1 MKKLKKLILLALSA
15 VIAAGLIFAARVY
28 FSATTTHINGNGES
42 CVVLIH
48 GLFRG
53 PESMEE
59 IGNALKKRGYS
70 IINFAYSS
78 RSENLESVANRLFY
92 LIEKNTG
99 REIKSISFVTHS
111 LGSLVGRYYVS
122 RYRVD
127 RLKRMVMIAPPNR
140 GSVWSRIL
148 GEHIPFMKSIIGES
162 GNIIKNGIG
171 DNEMI
176 PQCEFGIIA
185 GGLGDGEGYN
195 PLIPGD
201 DDMTVGVEETRLR
214 GMKDFIR
221 VKGQH
226 SILLNDK
233 NVIDNVVHF
242 LDKGYFIK
250 KQKGE

>member
-1 MKKLKKLILLALSA
+1 MKKIKILIIAAASAAL
-15 VIAAGLIFAARVY
+15 AAGLIFLGRVY
-28 FSATTTHINGNGES
+28 FSRTYTHMNGKGGS

-53 PESMEE
+53 PESMED
-59 IGNALKKRGYS
+59 IARLLKERGHS

-78 RSENLESVANRLFY
+78 RNETMESIANRLFY
-92 LIEKNTG
+92 LIEKNAG
-99 REIKSISFVTHS
+99 NDIRNISFVTHS
-111 LGSLVGRYYVS
+111 LGSLVGRYYIS
-122 RYRVD
+122 RYRID

-148 GEHIPFMKSIIGES
+148 DDKIPFMKSIIGES
-162 GNIIKNGIG
+162 DDIINNGIAE
-171 DNEMI
+171 NEMI
-176 PQCEFGIIA
+176 PECEFGIIA

-201 DDMTVGVEETRLR
+201 DDMTVGVEETRLK
-214 GMKDFIR
+214 GMKDFIL

-226 SILLNDK
+226 SNLLTNK
-233 NVIDNVVHF
+233 IVIDNVAHF

-250 KQKGE
+250 GKGE

>member
-1 MKKLKKLILLALSA
+1 
-15 VIAAGLIFAARVY
+15 
-28 FSATTTHINGNGES
+28 
-42 CVVLIH
+42 
-48 GLFRG
+48 
-53 PESMEE
+53 
-59 IGNALKKRGYS
+59 
-70 IINFAYSS
+70 
-78 RSENLESVANRLFY
+78 
-92 LIEKNTG
+92 
-99 REIKSISFVTHS
+99 
-111 LGSLVGRYYVS
+111 
-122 RYRVD
+122 
-127 RLKRMVMIAPPNR
+127 
-140 GSVWSRIL
+140 
-148 GEHIPFMKSIIGES
+148 
-162 GNIIKNGIG
+162 
-171 DNEMI
+171 MI

>member
-1 MKKLKKLILLALSA
+1 MIKLKKLMLLTLSA
-15 VIAAGLIFAARVY
+15 VISAGLIFVARIY
-28 FSATTTHINGNGES
+28 FSATTTHINGSGES

-59 IGNALKKRGYS
+59 IAEALKNKGYS

-78 RSENLESVANRLFY
+78 RTESLESVANRLFY

-99 REIKSISFVTHS
+99 KNLKSISFVTHS
-111 LGSLVGRYYVS
+111 LGSLVGRYYIS
-122 RYRVD
+122 RYRID
-127 RLKRMVMIAPPNR
+127 YLKRMVMIAPPNR

-148 GEHIPFMKSIIGES
+148 GENVPFMKSIIGES
-162 GNIIKNGIG
+162 GKIINNGIG
-171 DNEMI
+171 DNDMI
-176 PQCEFGIIA
+176 PPCEFGIIA

-201 DDMTVGVEETRLR
+201 DDMTVGVDETRLK

-221 VKGQH
+221 IKGQH
-226 SILLNDK
+226 SILLKEK
-233 NVIDNVVHF
+233 NVIDNVLHF
-242 LDKGYFIK
+242 LDKGSFIK
-250 KQKGE
+250 KK